1 MTTEILVYEKNKQ
14 LWTTSLE
21 VAARFG
27 KKHKN
32 VIRRI
37 EQTVNDCPEGFSR
50 LNFEPRTYFDERGKE
65 QPMYLLSRGGFSLIA
80 MGFTGPEA
88 IKWKVKFIAAFDL
101 MERRIIELSRQA
113 EKRAALDWQQA
124 RQEGKASRRTL
135 AAVLADFVS
144 YARRQGSRFPDSYF
158 INVTRMV
165 YRTFFSLSPEVERT
179 LHHAI
184 RDHLDAR
191 QLQDLATVEDRLAL
205 EIDDHMAQGQPYKTT
220 FVEAKAFVSELARV
234 FKPSPVL
241 PPSMGAGLLLSG
253 KPGRSRAAA
262 QLSLWESRIGHA

>member
-1 MTTEILVYEKNKQ
+1 MIPEILVFEQSRQ

-21 VAARFG
+21 VGRKFG
-27 KKHKN
+27 KRHDT
-32 VIRRI
+32 VLRAIRNL
-37 EQTVNDCPEGFSR
+37 ECSPEFHR
-50 LNFEPRTYFDERGKE
+50 RNFAEITYRDDRGRE
-65 QPMYLLSRGGFSLIA
+65 QPMFMLSRGGFAMVA
-80 MGFTGPEA
+80 MGFTGRDA
-88 IKWKVKFIAAFDL
+88 VAWKEKFIAAFDL

-124 RQEGKASRRTL
+124 RQEGKDSRRTL

-158 INVTRMV
+158 INITRMV

-205 EIDDHMAQGQPYKTT
+205 AIDDHMAQGQPYKTI

-234 FKPSPVL
+234 FKPAPVL
-241 PPSMGAGLLLSG
+241 PPGMGAGLLLSG
-253 KPGRSRAAA
+253 KPGRSGAAA